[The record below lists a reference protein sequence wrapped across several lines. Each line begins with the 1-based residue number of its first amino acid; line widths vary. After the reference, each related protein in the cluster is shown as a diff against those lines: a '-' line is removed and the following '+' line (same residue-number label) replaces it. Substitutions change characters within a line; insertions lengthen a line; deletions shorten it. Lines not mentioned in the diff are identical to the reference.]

1 MSASDTNKAVAT
13 PKRALVVI
21 DAQNEYFSGDLL
33 IEYPDPQVSIRN
45 IGLAMD
51 AARAAGIP
59 VLVVQ
64 HTAPAGAPIF
74 QKGKPAWELHDTVKS
89 RRHDHHIEKN
99 MPSIFTGTDAA
110 AWLKKNGIDT
120 LAITGYMTQNCNAS
134 TIYQAMHDGY
144 QVEMLSDATGA
155 VPYVNAAGSATAEE
169 VHRVLSVIFHSNF
182 AAVARTADWIKA
194 INAGDVIA
202 KSNVPASNKAARA
215 LKAA

>member
-1 MSASDTNKAVAT
+1 MTAT
-13 PKRALVVI
+13 PKSPKRALIVI
-21 DAQNEYFSGDLL
+21 DVQNEYFSGDLL
-33 IEYPDPQVSIRN
+33 IEYPDPQMSVRN

-51 AARAAGIP
+51 AARAVGIP

-64 HTAPAGAPIF
+64 HTAPEGAPIF

-89 RRHDHHIEKN
+89 RGHDHHIEKG

-110 AWLKKNGIDT
+110 AWLKENGIDT
-120 LAITGYMTQNCNAS
+120 LSITGYMTQNCNAS

-155 VPYVNAAGSATAEE
+155 VPYANAAGSATAEE
-169 VHRVLSVIFHSNF
+169 IHRVLSVIFHSNF
-182 AAVARTADWIKA
+182 AAVTSTVDWISA
-194 INAGDVIA
+194 VNAGQRIA